1 MRMKNKHTGECNV
14 FVLFLFVC
22 LFVCFVFLP
31 HLVLF
36 DTGFTWCSLVEC
48 FVFFQRKERLLPVGL
63 SHTNNE
69 RAKVVQLLS
78 ECVLEPQVM
87 TEKVRSP
94 SLARGRWA
102 LSN

>member
-1 MRMKNKHTGECNV
+1 MQWGFVFFGVFFC
-14 FVLFLFVC
+14 FVLFFSPIWFC
-22 LFVCFVFLP
+22 LIQGFRGVVQWS
-31 HLVLF
+31 VLF
-36 DTGFTWCSLVEC
+36 SSKGKKGYCLL
-48 FVFFQRKERLLPVGL
+48 RLSCTVGL

-78 ECVLEPQVM
+78 ECVLEPRVM